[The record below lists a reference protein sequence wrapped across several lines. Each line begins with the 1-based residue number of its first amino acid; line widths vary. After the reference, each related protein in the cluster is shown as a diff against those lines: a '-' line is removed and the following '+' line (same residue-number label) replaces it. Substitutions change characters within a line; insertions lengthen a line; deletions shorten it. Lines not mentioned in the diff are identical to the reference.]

1 MKIPRSARISG
12 EYQKAISEVIS
23 GPLKNRHP
31 ELSGLISVTK
41 ADVSSDL
48 KNATVYISIYAK
60 DEETTVRSF
69 ELIKDN
75 AGFIRKELAHI
86 MEMRTVPALRF
97 LLDDSMVYG
106 ARIDSILK
114 QIEKKEDR

>member
-1 MKIPRSARISG
+1 
-12 EYQKAISEVIS
+12 
-23 GPLKNRHP
+23 
-31 ELSGLISVTK
+31 
-41 ADVSSDL
+41 
-48 KNATVYISIYAK
+48 
-60 DEETTVRSF
+60 
-69 ELIKDN
+69 
-75 AGFIRKELAHI
+75 